1 MTRRQQLSCFG
12 RAPCVA
18 LKVRWGF
25 PLCWFYRVTHLKL
38 FKIKSS
44 PPRELAVGVKLTG
57 GRIKGFCFSL
67 KPSEWILLCF
77 TGGSCHFESQRDDA
91 NSCLSVWNNPVK
103 KKKKNPD
110 KKKKHGCLTVLA
122 ASSALRAVTVLESCE
137 NCDAKCAVWA
147 AAARRSF
154 LKFAPFFSPFVS
166 LSDCESVRRI
176 SLNVF

>member
-103 KKKKNPD
+103 KKKKKSGQ
-110 KKKKHGCLTVLA
+110 KKKTWLPDGSRCQFCSQSCNRFGK
-122 ASSALRAVTVLESCE
+122 LRELWRQMCRVSC
-137 NCDAKCAVWA
+137 CCTQ
-147 AAARRSF
+147 
-154 LKFAPFFSPFVS
+154 KFP
-166 LSDCESVRRI
+166 
-176 SLNVF
+176 